1 MVVKLPED
9 DCTSEDMSPAPSSSS
24 PELLAGYLPP
34 STTEEARFAISHS
47 QYLNDRPAKTFG
59 TSNPTLMNKPFWKYM
74 IQQHLRDSDDGGAY
88 SARKHFEPGVEI
100 VFETFGE
107 PVWCFQRYGQTK
119 TKLPDGRW
127 ILVGGEHEDWY
138 DPDFCIYNGK
148 LLVLCCT
155 VRAVGAVAD
164 PVKFVDVVIIQPPRS
179 DQELFTPDC
188 IQIYGYIPCQ
198 CVQDDS
204 RPIQTMTY

>member
-127 ILVGGEHEDWY
+127 ILVGENMRTGTIRI
-138 DPDFCIYNGK
+138 FVFITVNFSSCAVRLGQLVQ
-148 LLVLCCT
+148 LLIL
-155 VRAVGAVAD
+155 
-164 PVKFVDVVIIQPPRS
+164 S
-179 DQELFTPDC
+179 N
-188 IQIYGYIPCQ
+188 
-198 CVQDDS
+198 S
-204 RPIQTMTY
+204 